1 MWGIAKDK
9 KIQDQNLSKSSDSK
23 FWYSSKLM
31 ALCVPVGKEC
41 CGVVVWWYG
50 GVPGVWVSVSWEDQD
65 LKQRQVNGRGS
76 GSETAAS

>member
-9 KIQDQNLSKSSDSK
+9 KIQDQNLGKSSDSK

-41 CGVVVWWYG
+41 CGVVVWRRSR
-50 GVPGVWVSVSWEDQD
+50 GVGECIM
-65 LKQRQVNGRGS
+65 GGS